1 MPTGLAIP
9 IRVGQG
15 GRTVLAEGDDNDA
28 KIILCA
34 LGSDDNENAF
44 QQNVGLG
51 EGMVFDI
58 ADPTSRSR
66 ITRRLIEIFRRFEAQ
81 QRYIL
86 RPNTIQWAQDSDNQ
100 VTTLSFMYVQVES
113 DQEKE
118 FRQQFSRPD
127 SGGAT

>member
-1 MPTGLAIP
+1 MPTGLAVP
-9 IRVGQG
+9 VGVGQDG
-15 GRTVLAEGDDNDA
+15 GARLADGDGNDA
-28 KIILCA
+28 KIILLA

-44 QQNVGLG
+44 QQNIGLG

-66 ITRRLIEIFRRFEAQ
+66 ITRRLVEIFRRFEAQ

-86 RPNTIQWAQDSDNQ
+86 RTNTIQWTQDSNNQ
-100 VTTLSFMYVQVES
+100 TTYLSFLYVQVES

-127 SGGAT
+127 SSGAT